1 MNKIRNKINDE
12 LITNVVRQPYHNLF
26 HIAPEGD
33 NMFALDYKG
42 EIWHRVM
49 YQRGIFNLV
58 SALLMKQLI
67 PMINEAQIY
76 HGYVMRDTIR
86 IPRKLTGPHSN
97 LDWAQ
102 FVLPK
107 LYVKHE
113 SRTLLI
119 SGWVYGFETAAY
131 TRPGLAPYQA
141 MKEGFD
147 TLLEG
152 QLSQLLSF
160 D

>member
-1 MNKIRNKINDE
+1 MTKIRNKTDDE
-12 LITNVVRQPYHNLF
+12 LITREIRQVAHNVFY
-26 HIAPEGD
+26 IALEGD
-33 NMFALDYKG
+33 NMFALNYRG

-49 YQRGIFNLV
+49 YQTGVFNLV

-76 HGYVMRDTIR
+76 QGYLMRDTIR
-86 IPRKLTGPHSN
+86 IPRQLTARYAN

-107 LYVKHE
+107 LYVIHQ
-113 SRTLLI
+113 SRTTNI
-119 SGWVYGFETAAY
+119 TSWGVGFETDY
-131 TRPGLAPYQA
+131 FTILGLAPYTNIR
-141 MKEGFD
+141 KRFEN
-147 TLLEG
+147 LLE
-152 QLSQLLSF
+152 QKLSNLLPG